1 VLWDPQHGM
10 SQPQFEEYLHSGKVE
25 RLIVVQESNGQFW
38 LAIRLVRDPNLW
50 HLVTRRAQDAPR
62 MFPRIDVLMAR
73 LEGVGPLK
81 KPFWVVPLH
90 ARITRRELLRL

>member
-1 VLWDPQHGM
+1 VLWDRQHGM
-10 SQPQFEEYLHSGKVE
+10 SQPQFEEYLHGGKVE
-25 RLIVVQESNGQFW
+25 RLIAVQESDRRFW

-73 LEGVGPLK
+73 LEALGPLK
-81 KPFWVVPLH
+81 QPFWVVPLR
-90 ARITRRELLRL
+90 ARITRRQLLRL